1 MTGYKDDKKDKDEKK
16 ERKGKNLK
24 DENVGE

>member
-24 DENVGE
+24 DENVRE